1 MLDAEVTCRAPV
13 ILLTS
18 GASSAWRGR
27 RVICCTTCTLAA
39 VALLTSRLPSHTSP
53 DLNGARNCID
63 ISDRANAAPAS
74 AHCCAGWP
82 SALSH
87 SCRTALQEAHR
98 LASDHGDAV
107 ACVSLLWGCANQQ
120 LFCSACAIYWQTHFQ
135 RPVRVSDKQWRA
147 ARPCNTPC
155 CRY

>member
-1 MLDAEVTCRAPV
+1 MPSACDTAHLRSIISMAWPACDLLYHLHPCCCGLADKQAP
-13 ILLTS
+13 
-18 GASSAWRGR
+18 
-27 RVICCTTCTLAA
+27 LAHIPRPQWGTK
-39 VALLTSRLPSHTSP
+39 LH
-53 DLNGARNCID
+53 
-63 ISDRANAAPAS
+63 AAPAS